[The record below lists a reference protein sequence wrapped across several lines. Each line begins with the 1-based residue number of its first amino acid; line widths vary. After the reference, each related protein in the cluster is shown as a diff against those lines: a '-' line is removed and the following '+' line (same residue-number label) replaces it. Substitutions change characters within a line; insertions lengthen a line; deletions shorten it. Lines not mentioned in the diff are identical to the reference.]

1 MDKKKLGLL
10 RWVFLNLTKAAFMWT
25 KITEK
30 KNYENYYYSLK

>member
-1 MDKKKLGLL
+1 MS
-10 RWVFLNLTKAAFMWT
+10 VFEPHKGCICVN